1 MMQGRRLS
9 DKLVIFGS
17 VVALIVVIVLSIFL
31 INLASNL
38 VEALLP
44 LVAGTLLMLANRGAV
59 IQLIR
64 TRQASPAMTSAV
76 IGLALVLFGLGKTVG
91 GESWLRVLFYLP
103 GFILML
109 MALPLSL
116 GRNASFDMYRKW
128 GSSAANAGRR
138 VWGGRRGAA
147 APSVVPGRFNTQTG
161 EPMPPLDQ
169 TVITQPDS
177 QKRF

>member
-109 MALPLSL
+109 MALPLSSCD
-116 GRNASFDMYRKW
+116 RPV
-128 GSSAANAGRR
+128 SSINRILMSLTS
-138 VWGGRRGAA
+138 
-147 APSVVPGRFNTQTG
+147 PST
-161 EPMPPLDQ
+161 
-169 TVITQPDS
+169 TVTV
-177 QKRF
+177 KRPSCLEFTPTTRARL